1 MTPII
6 NCEEIKVVYSYS
18 EYRYSSFKEFVM
30 QKLSKRNRV
39 HEIRAVDGVSFQAQR
54 GESIA
59 LMGHNGSGKSTLL
72 KVLAGIIISDN
83 KSFSISG
90 RIAPMIE
97 LGTGFDGELSGYE
110 NIILSCALMGLTQ
123 EEVESRIESIVEF
136 SELREFIDMPL
147 KNYSSGMQARLG
159 FACATAV
166 DPDILLIDEVLAVGD
181 QNFSKKCLY
190 RIDQLRKLGTTVV
203 LVSHDIN
210 TMKTFCSRGIVL
222 ERGKMKFDGDIETAA
237 LKHEEIMHQR
247 FLDSMLPEQRSEYL
261 RKTKL
266 EADSDTYL
274 SGKNSDRPKIVVHNS
289 FFQEDQKVAE
299 VDLAKKF
306 TLRFYL
312 KIVNP
317 ELFHGSI
324 SFGIGLQLPNG
335 TRVGG
340 VNNLDIP
347 EKSKAIGI
355 EKNLMNS
362 GLVEV
367 DFRFDNGIAE
377 LCSGD
382 YVLIFAVHDEKLT
395 RTLFCEVVGVI
406 KAINTS
412 NGFNSDNDV
421 LNLSKSIGMIT
432 AKSN

>member
-1 MTPII
+1 
-6 NCEEIKVVYSYS
+6 
-18 EYRYSSFKEFVM
+18 
-30 QKLSKRNRV
+30 
-39 HEIRAVDGVSFQAQR
+39 
-54 GESIA
+54 
-59 LMGHNGSGKSTLL
+59 MGHNGSGKSTLL

-266 EADSDTYL
+266 EA
-274 SGKNSDRPKIVVHNS
+274 
-289 FFQEDQKVAE
+289 VAE
-299 VDLAKKF
+299 KSCWRRWSAGFFYRWAGSYKHHLLA
-306 TLRFYL
+306 R
-312 KIVNP
+312 
-317 ELFHGSI
+317 G
-324 SFGIGLQLPNG
+324 
-335 TRVGG
+335 
-340 VNNLDIP
+340 
-347 EKSKAIGI
+347 
-355 EKNLMNS
+355 
-362 GLVEV
+362 
-367 DFRFDNGIAE
+367 
-377 LCSGD
+377 
-382 YVLIFAVHDEKLT
+382 
-395 RTLFCEVVGVI
+395 
-406 KAINTS
+406 
-412 NGFNSDNDV
+412 
-421 LNLSKSIGMIT
+421 
-432 AKSN
+432 

>member
-1 MTPII
+1 M
-6 NCEEIKVVYSYS
+6 
-18 EYRYSSFKEFVM
+18 
-30 QKLSKRNRV
+30 
-39 HEIRAVDGVSFQAQR
+39 
-54 GESIA
+54 
-59 LMGHNGSGKSTLL
+59 
-72 KVLAGIIISDN
+72 
-83 KSFSISG
+83 
-90 RIAPMIE
+90 
-97 LGTGFDGELSGYE
+97 
-110 NIILSCALMGLTQ
+110 
-123 EEVESRIESIVEF
+123 
-136 SELREFIDMPL
+136 
-147 KNYSSGMQARLG
+147 
-159 FACATAV
+159 
-166 DPDILLIDEVLAVGD
+166 
-181 QNFSKKCLY
+181 
-190 RIDQLRKLGTTVV
+190 
-203 LVSHDIN
+203 
-210 TMKTFCSRGIVL
+210 
-222 ERGKMKFDGDIETAA
+222 
-237 LKHEEIMHQR
+237 
-247 FLDSMLPEQRSEYL
+247 
-261 RKTKL
+261 
-266 EADSDTYL
+266 
-274 SGKNSDRPKIVVHNS
+274 
-289 FFQEDQKVAE
+289 
-299 VDLAKKF
+299 
-306 TLRFYL
+306 